1 MTRRKRRKSSR
12 RSITSIHVNA
22 AGIDIGATFHVVA
35 VPPERVEMSVRTFR
49 SFTGDLHQL
58 ADWLAEVG
66 IYLVH
71 HQYPSAP
78 EIKDLRTVHASGN
91 ERIFRLRSRS

>member
-49 SFTGDLHQL
+49 SFTGDL
-58 ADWLAEVG
+58 
-66 IYLVH
+66 VH
-71 HQYPSAP
+71 RQNCSAH
-78 EIKDLRTVHASGN
+78 EIKDLRSA
-91 ERIFRLRSRS
+91 

>member
-35 VPPERVEMSVRTFR
+35 VPPERVEMSVRARAEFWHR
-49 SFTGDLHQL
+49 TGSVLRF
-58 ADWLAEVG
+58 
-66 IYLVH
+66 
-71 HQYPSAP
+71 PSC
-78 EIKDLRTVHASGN
+78 S
-91 ERIFRLRSRS
+91 S